1 MATLSATLPRTRRRS
16 KARTASGQ
24 LSFPELYFVKRID
37 NSSLRREVDPVRR
50 RECYSLLGLGVLA
63 FLFCL
68 VFAWQHF
75 QCVQYGYQIE
85 QLKAQKGTLEQW
97 NHQLRL
103 EQASLTDPQRID
115 RLARRELGLVQPSP
129 QQVIRMGPESDAGS
143 SVLARNLAAP
153 GPGRRGATAQGDFV
167 RGQ

>member
-1 MATLSATLPRTRRRS
+1 M
-16 KARTASGQ
+16 
-24 LSFPELYFVKRID
+24 SFPELYFVKRID

-50 RECYSLLGLGVLA
+50 RECYSLLGLGVVA

-85 QLKAQKGTLEQW
+85 QLKAQQQTLEQW

-115 RLARRELGLVQPSP
+115 RLARQELGLVAPSP
-129 QQVIRMGPESDAGS
+129 QQVIHVGPDSEPES

-153 GPGRRGATAQGDFV
+153 GPARAGSSAPGEFV

>member
-1 MATLSATLPRTRRRS
+1 M
-16 KARTASGQ
+16 
-24 LSFPELYFVKRID
+24 SFPELYFVKRID

-50 RECYSLLGLGVLA
+50 RECYSLLGLGIVA

-85 QLKAQKGTLEQW
+85 QLKAQQQTLEQW
-97 NHQLRL
+97 NHQLKL

-115 RLARRELGLVQPSP
+115 RLARKELGLVSPSP
-129 QQVIRMGPESDAGS
+129 QQVIRMGSDSEPES
-143 SVLARNLAAP
+143 SVLARNLVEP
-153 GPGRRGATAQGDFV
+153 GPVHGSMAAQGNYV